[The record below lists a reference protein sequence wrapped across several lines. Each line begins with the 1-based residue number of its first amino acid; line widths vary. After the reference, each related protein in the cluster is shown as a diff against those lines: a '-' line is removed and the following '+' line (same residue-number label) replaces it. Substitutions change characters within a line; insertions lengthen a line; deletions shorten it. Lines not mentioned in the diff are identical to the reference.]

1 MELPLIILLLV
12 VLLML
17 SSMLS
22 LFEIAIE
29 SVNKTKLKTLADEGN
44 IKAKRV
50 IKLTEDNE
58 SLSILH
64 IGYQVFAIFGTIILG
79 FYWIDNLIAG
89 LHNFMNLEGR
99 LPIDW
104 VFLATPIYQTLAF
117 ILLAF
122 IWITVVLI
130 FGYIVPRKV
139 GIKYNERLSL
149 RYIGFIEF
157 NVGLFKPLFGFVVL
171 LSKGIL
177 RLFKIHYHEDL
188 EKVSE
193 EEIISLIESGTEH
206 GTINEDEQEMISSVL
221 EFNDITAVEIMTPRT
236 EVYMI
241 DINAFNEHTIDEMIQ
256 ENYSRI
262 PVYDDSPDDIIG
274 IVYIK
279 DVFREARRVGFEN
292 VDLRKILNKPY
303 FVPARKKIDALFK
316 ELQAAKSYM
325 GILVDEY
332 GGFQGVVTIEDLIEE
347 VMGDIYDEYD
357 EDISDI
363 KELEPNT
370 YLINGLL
377 SVEEVNEALNTEIPE
392 DDSYETIAGFIL
404 SHIGYIPDV
413 KDDIT
418 VTLDNIILKVDK
430 MDDKRIDQVILKIL
444 PKTETNE
451 ENTEEQSN

>member
-1 MELPLIILLLV
+1 
-12 VLLML
+12 
-17 SSMLS
+17 
-22 LFEIAIE
+22 
-29 SVNKTKLKTLADEGN
+29 
-44 IKAKRV
+44 
-50 IKLTEDNE
+50 
-58 SLSILH
+58 
-64 IGYQVFAIFGTIILG
+64 
-79 FYWIDNLIAG
+79 
-89 LHNFMNLEGR
+89 
-99 LPIDW
+99 
-104 VFLATPIYQTLAF
+104 
-117 ILLAF
+117 
-122 IWITVVLI
+122 VVLI
-130 FGYIVPRKV
+130 FGYVVPRKV
-139 GIKYNERLSL
+139 GIKYNEHLSI

-157 NVGLFKPLFGFVVL
+157 NLALFRPLFGLVVL

-177 RLFKIHYHEDL
+177 KLFKIHYHEDL

-241 DINAFNEHTIDEMIQ
+241 DINEFNEQTIDEMIQ

-274 IVYIK
+274 VVYIK

-292 VDLRKILNKPY
+292 VDLKRILNKPY

-332 GGFQGVVTIEDLIEE
+332 GGFQGIVTIEDLIEE

-363 KELEPNT
+363 KEIEPNR
-370 YLINGLL
+370 YLVNGLL

-418 VTLDNIILKVDK
+418 VEIDNVSLKVDK
-430 MDDKRIDQVILKIL
+430 MDDKRIDQVIITIH
-444 PKTETNE
+444 PKSEPNE

>member
-12 VLLML
+12 VLLTL

-22 LFEIAIE
+22 LFEDAIE
-29 SVNKTKLKTLADEGN
+29 SVNKTKLKALVDDGN
-44 IKAKRV
+44 LKAKRV
-50 IKLTEDNE
+50 LKLTEQDE

-64 IGYQVFAIFGTIILG
+64 IGYQVFAIFGSIILG
-79 FYWIDNLIAG
+79 FYWIDNLISG
-89 LHNFMNLEGR
+89 LQNLFD
-99 LPIDW
+99 LAVLWPAN
-104 VFLATPIYQTLAF
+104 VQFLVTPIYHLLAF
-117 ILLAF
+117 ILLTF
-122 IWITVVLI
+122 MWIVVVLI
-130 FGYIVPRKV
+130 FGFIVPRKV
-139 GIKYNERLSL
+139 GIKYNERIAL

-157 NVGLFKPLFGFVVL
+157 NINLYKPLYRVVML
-171 LSKGIL
+171 LSTGIL
-177 RLFKIHYHEDL
+177 KIFKISHQDNL

-193 EEIISLIESGTEH
+193 DEIISLIESGTEH

-241 DINAFNEHTIDEMIQ
+241 DINDFNVSTIDEMIQ

-274 IVYIK
+274 VVYIK

-292 VDLRKILNKPY
+292 VNLRNILNKPY

-332 GGFQGVVTIEDLIEE
+332 GGFQGIVTIEDLIEE
-347 VMGDIYDEYD
+347 VMGDIFDEYD
-357 EDISDI
+357 DDISDI

-370 YLINGLL
+370 YLVNGLL
-377 SVEEVNEALNTEIPE
+377 SVEEVNEALSIEIPE

-404 SHIGYIPDV
+404 SHIGYIPDM

-418 VTLDNIILKVDK
+418 VQIENVTLKVQK
-430 MDDKRIDQVILKIL
+430 MDDKRIDQVLIIIH
-444 PKTETNE
+444 PNVENNE
-451 ENTEEQSN
+451 ENKEEQSN

>member
-1 MELPLIILLLV
+1 
-12 VLLML
+12 
-17 SSMLS
+17 MLS

-29 SVNKTKLKTLADEGN
+29 SVNKTKLKTLSDEGN
-44 IKAKRV
+44 HKAKRV
-50 IKLTEDNE
+50 LNLTEDDE
-58 SLSILH
+58 ILSILH
-64 IGYQVFAIFGTIILG
+64 IGYQVFAIFGTITLG
-79 FYWIDNLIAG
+79 FYWIDNLIVVLSNLFKLESNLPA
-89 LHNFMNLEGR
+89 NFQ
-99 LPIDW
+99 
-104 VFLATPIYQTLAF
+104 FLVTPLYHATAS

-122 IWITVVLI
+122 IWITFVLI

-139 GIKYNERLSL
+139 GIKYNERLAL

-157 NVGLFKPLFGFVVL
+157 NIGLFKPLFGFVVL

-177 RLFKIHYHEDL
+177 KLFKIHYNEEL

-241 DINAFNEHTIDEMIQ
+241 DINDFNENTIDEMIK

-262 PVYDDSPDDIIG
+262 PVYDESPDDIIG
-274 IVYIK
+274 VVYIK

-292 VDLRKILNKPY
+292 VNVRNILNKPY

-332 GGFQGVVTIEDLIEE
+332 GGFQGIVTIEDLIEE

-357 EDISDI
+357 DDISDI
-363 KELEPNT
+363 KEIHTNT
-370 YLINGLL
+370 YLVNGLL
-377 SVEEVNEALNTEIPE
+377 SVEEVNEALHTQIPE

-404 SHIGYIPDV
+404 SHIGYIPDL

-418 VTLDNIILKVDK
+418 VEIDNITLKVEK
-430 MDDKRIDQVILKIL
+430 MDDKRIDQVIITITPKIEN
-444 PKTETNE
+444 TDENE
-451 ENTEEQSN
+451 EKQSE

>member
-1 MELPLIILLLV
+1 
-12 VLLML
+12 
-17 SSMLS
+17 MLS
-22 LFEIAIE
+22 LFEDAIE
-29 SVNKTKLKTLADEGN
+29 SVNKTKLKALVDDGN
-44 IKAKRV
+44 LKAKRV
-50 IKLTEDNE
+50 LKLTEQDE

-64 IGYQVFAIFGTIILG
+64 IGYQVFAIFGSIILG
-79 FYWIDNLIAG
+79 FYWIDNLISG
-89 LHNFMNLEGR
+89 LQNLFD
-99 LPIDW
+99 LAVLWPAN
-104 VFLATPIYQTLAF
+104 VQFLVTPIYHLLAF
-117 ILLAF
+117 ILLTF
-122 IWITVVLI
+122 MWIVVVLI
-130 FGYIVPRKV
+130 FGFIVPRKV
-139 GIKYNERLSL
+139 GIKYNERIAL

-157 NVGLFKPLFGFVVL
+157 NINLYKPLYRVVML
-171 LSKGIL
+171 LSTGIL
-177 RLFKIHYHEDL
+177 KIFKISHQDNL

-193 EEIISLIESGTEH
+193 DEIISLIESGTEH

-241 DINAFNEHTIDEMIQ
+241 DINDFNVSTIDEMIQ

-274 IVYIK
+274 VVYIK

-292 VDLRKILNKPY
+292 VNLRNILNKPY

-332 GGFQGVVTIEDLIEE
+332 GGFQGIVTIEDLIEE
-347 VMGDIYDEYD
+347 VMGDIFDEYD
-357 EDISDI
+357 DDISDI

-370 YLINGLL
+370 YLVNGLL
-377 SVEEVNEALNTEIPE
+377 SVEEVNEALSIEIPE

-404 SHIGYIPDV
+404 SHIGYIPDM

-418 VTLDNIILKVDK
+418 VQIENVTLKVQK
-430 MDDKRIDQVILKIL
+430 MDDKRIDQVLIIIH
-444 PKTETNE
+444 PNVENNE
-451 ENTEEQSN
+451 ENKEEQSN

>member
-29 SVNKTKLKTLADEGN
+29 SVNKTKLKTLSDEGN
-44 IKAKRV
+44 HKAKRV
-50 IKLTEDNE
+50 LKLTEDDE
-58 SLSILH
+58 ILSILH
-64 IGYQVFAIFGTIILG
+64 IGYQVFAIFGTITLG
-79 FYWIDNLIAG
+79 FYWIDNLIVV
-89 LHNFMNLEGR
+89 LSNLLKLESN
-99 LPIDW
+99 LPASFQ
-104 VFLATPIYQTLAF
+104 FLVTPTYHTTAA

-122 IWITVVLI
+122 LWITFVLI

-139 GIKYNERLSL
+139 GIKYNERLAL

-157 NVGLFKPLFGFVVL
+157 NIGLFKPLFGFVVL

-177 RLFKIHYHEDL
+177 KLFKIHYHEEL

-241 DINAFNEHTIDEMIQ
+241 DINDFNENTIDEMIK

-262 PVYDDSPDDIIG
+262 PVYDESPDDIIG
-274 IVYIK
+274 VVYIK

-292 VDLRKILNKPY
+292 VNVRNILNKPY

-332 GGFQGVVTIEDLIEE
+332 GGFQGIVTIEDLIEE
-347 VMGDIYDEYD
+347 VMGDIY
-357 EDISDI
+357 EDR
-363 KELEPNT
+363 K
-370 YLINGLL
+370 
-377 SVEEVNEALNTEIPE
+377 SVV
-392 DDSYETIAGFIL
+392 
-404 SHIGYIPDV
+404 
-413 KDDIT
+413 
-418 VTLDNIILKVDK
+418 
-430 MDDKRIDQVILKIL
+430 
-444 PKTETNE
+444 
-451 ENTEEQSN
+451 

>member
-44 IKAKRV
+44 LKAKRALK
-50 IKLTEDNE
+50 ITEDE
-58 SLSILH
+58 ELLSILH
-64 IGYQVFAIFGTIILG
+64 VGYQVFSLFGTVILG

-89 LHNFMNLEGR
+89 LTNLLNLQTN
-99 LPIDW
+99 LPENLRFLSTSIYH
-104 VFLATPIYQTLAF
+104 FLAV

-122 IWITVVLI
+122 LWIVFILI

-139 GIKYNERLSL
+139 GIKYNEQLAI

-157 NVGLFKPLFGFVVL
+157 NIALFKPLFGFIVVL
-171 LSKGIL
+171 SKVVL
-177 RLFKIHYHEDL
+177 RMFKIHYHENLD
-188 EKVSE
+188 KVSE

-241 DINAFNEHTIDEMIQ
+241 DINEFNENTIDEMIQ

-292 VDLRKILNKPY
+292 VNLRNILNKPY
-303 FVPARKKIDALFK
+303 FVPARKKIDSLFK

-332 GGFQGVVTIEDLIEE
+332 GGFQGIVTIEDLIEE

-363 KELEPNT
+363 KEIAPNS
-370 YLINGLL
+370 YLVNGLL
-377 SVEEVNEALNTEIPE
+377 SVEEVNEALNTQIPE

-404 SHIGYIPDV
+404 SHIGYIPNM

-418 VTLDNIILKVDK
+418 VEIDNITLKVDK
-430 MDDKRIDQVILKIL
+430 MDDKRIDQVIITITPKI
-444 PKTETNE
+444 ENNE
-451 ENTEEQSN
+451 DNEEEQSN

>member
-29 SVNKTKLKTLADEGN
+29 SVNKTKLKSLADDGSS
-44 IKAKRV
+44 KAKRV
-50 IKLTEDNE
+50 IKLSDDDE

-79 FYWIDNLIAG
+79 FYWIDNLISG
-89 LHNFMNLEGR
+89 LSNWMNLEGR
-99 LPIDW
+99 FPENIQ
-104 VFLATPIYQTLAF
+104 FLATPTYH
-117 ILLAF
+117 LLAIVLLTF
-122 IWITVVLI
+122 VWIVVVLI

-139 GIKYNERLSL
+139 GIKYNEYLSI
-149 RYIGFIEF
+149 RFIGFIEF
-157 NVGLFKPLFGFVVL
+157 NVALFRPLFGLVVL
-171 LSKGIL
+171 FSKGIL
-177 RLFKIHYHEDL
+177 KLFKIHYHEDL
-188 EKVSE
+188 DKVSE

-241 DINAFNEHTIDEMIQ
+241 DINEFNEHTIDEMIQ

-274 IVYIK
+274 VIYIK

-292 VDLRKILNKPY
+292 VDLKKILNKPY

-332 GGFQGVVTIEDLIEE
+332 GGFQGIVTIEDLIEE

-363 KELEPNT
+363 KEIEPNR
-370 YLINGLL
+370 YLVNGLL
-377 SVEEVNEALNTEIPE
+377 SVEEVNEALNTQIPE

-418 VTLDNIILKVDK
+418 VEIDHVTLKVDK
-430 MDDKRIDQVILKIL
+430 MDDKRIDQVIITII
-444 PKTETNE
+444 PKTEDNE
-451 ENTEEQSN
+451 ENIEEQSN

>member
-29 SVNKTKLKTLADEGN
+29 SVNKTKLKTLSDEGN
-44 IKAKRV
+44 HKAKRV
-50 IKLTEDNE
+50 LKLTEDDE
-58 SLSILH
+58 ILSILH
-64 IGYQVFAIFGTIILG
+64 IGYQVFAIFGTITLG
-79 FYWIDNLIAG
+79 FYWIDNLIVV
-89 LHNFMNLEGR
+89 LSNLLKLESN
-99 LPIDW
+99 LPASFQ
-104 VFLATPIYQTLAF
+104 FLVTPTYHTTAA

-122 IWITVVLI
+122 LWITFVLI

-139 GIKYNERLSL
+139 GIKYNERLAL

-157 NVGLFKPLFGFVVL
+157 NIGLFKPLFGFVVL

-177 RLFKIHYHEDL
+177 KLFKIHYHEEL

-241 DINAFNEHTIDEMIQ
+241 DINDFNENTIDEMIK

-262 PVYDDSPDDIIG
+262 PVYDESPDDIIG
-274 IVYIK
+274 VVYIK

-292 VDLRKILNKPY
+292 VNVRNILNKPY

-332 GGFQGVVTIEDLIEE
+332 GGFQGIVTIEDLIEE

-357 EDISDI
+357 DDISDI
-363 KELEPNT
+363 KEIDTNT
-370 YLINGLL
+370 YLVNGLL
-377 SVEEVNEALNTEIPE
+377 SVEEVNEALHTQIPE

-404 SHIGYIPDV
+404 SHIGYIPDL

-418 VTLDNIILKVDK
+418 VEIDNITLKVEK
-430 MDDKRIDQVILKIL
+430 MDDKRIDQVIITITPKIEN
-444 PKTETNE
+444 TDENE
-451 ENTEEQSN
+451 EKQSE

>member
-29 SVNKTKLKTLADEGN
+29 SVNKTKLKSLADDGSS
-44 IKAKRV
+44 KAKRV
-50 IKLTEDNE
+50 IKLSDDDE

-79 FYWIDNLIAG
+79 FYWIDNLISG
-89 LHNFMNLEGR
+89 LSNWMNLEGR
-99 LPIDW
+99 FPENIQ
-104 VFLATPIYQTLAF
+104 FLATPTYH
-117 ILLAF
+117 LLAIVLLTF
-122 IWITVVLI
+122 VWIVVVLI

-139 GIKYNERLSL
+139 GIKYNEHLSI
-149 RYIGFIEF
+149 RFIGFIEF
-157 NVGLFKPLFGFVVL
+157 NVALFRPLFGLVVL
-171 LSKGIL
+171 FSKGIL
-177 RLFKIHYHEDL
+177 KLFKIHYHEDL
-188 EKVSE
+188 DKVSE

-241 DINAFNEHTIDEMIQ
+241 DINEFNEHTIDEMIQ

-274 IVYIK
+274 VIYIK

-292 VDLRKILNKPY
+292 VDLKKILNKPY

-332 GGFQGVVTIEDLIEE
+332 GGFQGIVTIEDLIEE

-363 KELEPNT
+363 KEIEPNR
-370 YLINGLL
+370 YLVNGLL
-377 SVEEVNEALNTEIPE
+377 SVEEVNEALNTQIPE

-418 VTLDNIILKVDK
+418 VEIDHVTLKVDK
-430 MDDKRIDQVILKIL
+430 MDDKRIDQVIITII
-444 PKTETNE
+444 PKTEDNE
-451 ENTEEQSN
+451 ENIEEQSN

>member
-44 IKAKRV
+44 LKAKRV
-50 IKLTEDNE
+50 IKLTENDE

-89 LHNFMNLEGR
+89 LNNLMSLETR
-99 LPIDW
+99 LPSNLT
-104 VFLATPIYQTLAF
+104 FLSSAIYQTLAF
-117 ILLAF
+117 VLLAF

-139 GIKYNERLSL
+139 GIKYNERLAL

-177 RLFKIHYHEDL
+177 KLFKIHYHEDL

-241 DINAFNEHTIDEMIQ
+241 DINEFNEHTIDEMIQ

-274 IVYIK
+274 VVYIK
-279 DVFREARRVGFEN
+279 DVFREARKVGFEH
-292 VDLRKILNKPY
+292 VDLKKILNKPY

-332 GGFQGVVTIEDLIEE
+332 GGFQGIVTIEDLIEE

-363 KELEPNT
+363 KEIEPNT
-370 YLINGLL
+370 YLVNGLL
-377 SVEEVNEALNTEIPE
+377 SVEEVNEALNTQIPE

-418 VTLDNIILKVDK
+418 VNLDNITLKVDK
-430 MDDKRIDQVILKIL
+430 MDDKRIDQVIIKIV
-444 PKTETNE
+444 PKVETND

>member
-12 VLLML
+12 VLLTL

-22 LFEIAIE
+22 LFEDAIE
-29 SVNKTKLKTLADEGN
+29 SVNKTKLKTLVDDGN
-44 IKAKRV
+44 LKAKRV
-50 IKLTEDNE
+50 LKLTEQDE

-64 IGYQVFAIFGTIILG
+64 IGYQVFAIFGSIILG
-79 FYWIDNLIAG
+79 FYWIDNLISG
-89 LHNFMNLEGR
+89 LQNLFD
-99 LPIDW
+99 LAVLWPAN
-104 VFLATPIYQTLAF
+104 VQFLVTPIYHLLAF
-117 ILLAF
+117 ILLTF
-122 IWITVVLI
+122 MWIVVVLI
-130 FGYIVPRKV
+130 FGFIVPRKV
-139 GIKYNERLSL
+139 GIKYNERIAL

-157 NVGLFKPLFGFVVL
+157 NINLYKPLYRVVML
-171 LSKGIL
+171 LSTGIL
-177 RLFKIHYHEDL
+177 KIFKISHQDNL

-193 EEIISLIESGTEH
+193 DEIISLIESGTEH

-241 DINAFNEHTIDEMIQ
+241 DINDFNVSTIDEMIQ

-274 IVYIK
+274 VVYIK

-292 VDLRKILNKPY
+292 VNLRNILNKPY

-332 GGFQGVVTIEDLIEE
+332 GGFQGIVTIEDLIEE
-347 VMGDIYDEYD
+347 VMGDIFDEYD
-357 EDISDI
+357 DDISDI

-370 YLINGLL
+370 YLVNGLL
-377 SVEEVNEALNTEIPE
+377 SVEEVNEALSIEIPE

-404 SHIGYIPDV
+404 SHIGYIPDM

-418 VTLDNIILKVDK
+418 VQIENVTLKVQK
-430 MDDKRIDQVILKIL
+430 MDDKRIDQVLIIIH
-444 PKTETNE
+444 PNVENNE
-451 ENTEEQSN
+451 ENKEEQSN

>member
-29 SVNKTKLKTLADEGN
+29 SVNKTKLKTLSDEGN
-44 IKAKRV
+44 YKAKRV
-50 IKLTEDNE
+50 LKLTEDDE
-58 SLSILH
+58 ILSILH
-64 IGYQVFAIFGTIILG
+64 IGYQVFAIFGTITLG
-79 FYWIDNLIAG
+79 FYWIDNLIVVLANM
-89 LHNFMNLEGR
+89 LKLESNLPANFQ
-99 LPIDW
+99 
-104 VFLATPIYQTLAF
+104 FLVTPLYHATAA
-117 ILLAF
+117 ILLTF
-122 IWITVVLI
+122 LWITFVLI

-139 GIKYNERLSL
+139 GIKYNERLAL

-157 NVGLFKPLFGFVVL
+157 NIGLFKPLFGFVVL
-171 LSKGIL
+171 LSKGVL
-177 RLFKIHYHEDL
+177 KLFKIHYYEEL

-241 DINAFNEHTIDEMIQ
+241 DINDFNENTIDEMIK

-262 PVYDDSPDDIIG
+262 PVYDESPDDIIG

-292 VDLRKILNKPY
+292 VKLRSILNKPY

-332 GGFQGVVTIEDLIEE
+332 GGFQGIVTIEDLIEE

-357 EDISDI
+357 DDISDI
-363 KELEPNT
+363 KEIDTNT
-370 YLINGLL
+370 YLVNGLL
-377 SVEEVNEALNTEIPE
+377 SVEEVNEALHTQIPE

-404 SHIGYIPDV
+404 SHIGYIPDL

-418 VTLDNIILKVDK
+418 VEIDNITLKVEK
-430 MDDKRIDQVILKIL
+430 MDDKRIDQVIITITPKIEN
-444 PKTETNE
+444 TDENE
-451 ENTEEQSN
+451 EKQSE

>member
-1 MELPLIILLLV
+1 MELPLIISLLV
-12 VLLML
+12 VLLTL

-22 LFEIAIE
+22 LFEDAIE
-29 SVNKTKLKTLADEGN
+29 SVNKTKLKALVDDGN
-44 IKAKRV
+44 LKAKRV
-50 IKLTEDNE
+50 LKLTEQDE

-64 IGYQVFAIFGTIILG
+64 IGYQVFAIFGSIILG
-79 FYWIDNLIAG
+79 FYWIDNLISG
-89 LHNFMNLEGR
+89 LKNL
-99 LPIDW
+99 LDLAILWPAN
-104 VFLATPIYQTLAF
+104 VQFLVTPIYHLLAF
-117 ILLAF
+117 ILLTF
-122 IWITVVLI
+122 MWIVVVLI
-130 FGYIVPRKV
+130 FGFIVPRKV
-139 GIKYNERLSL
+139 GIKYNERIAL

-157 NVGLFKPLFGFVVL
+157 NINLYKPLYRLVML
-171 LSKGIL
+171 LSTGIL
-177 RLFKIHYHEDL
+177 KSFKISHQDNL

-193 EEIISLIESGTEH
+193 DEIISLIESGTEH

-241 DINAFNEHTIDEMIQ
+241 DINDFNVSTIDEMIQ

-274 IVYIK
+274 VVYIK

-292 VDLRKILNKPY
+292 VNLRNILNKPY

-332 GGFQGVVTIEDLIEE
+332 GGFQGIVTIEDLIEE

-357 EDISDI
+357 DDFSDI
-363 KELEPNT
+363 KELEPNI
-370 YLINGLL
+370 YLVNGLL
-377 SVEEVNEALNTEIPE
+377 SVEEVNEALNLEIPE

-404 SHIGYIPDV
+404 SHIGYIPDM

-418 VTLDNIILKVDK
+418 VQIENVTLKVQK
-430 MDDKRIDQVILKIL
+430 MDDKRIDQVLVIIH
-444 PKTETNE
+444 PNMENNVENE
-451 ENTEEQSN
+451 AEQSN